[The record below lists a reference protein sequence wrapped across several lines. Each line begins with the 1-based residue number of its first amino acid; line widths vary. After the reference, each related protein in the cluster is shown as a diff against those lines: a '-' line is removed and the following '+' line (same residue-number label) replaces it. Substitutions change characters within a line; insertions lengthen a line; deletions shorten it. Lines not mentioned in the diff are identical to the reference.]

1 MNKKAY
7 FFIDDVIWTF
17 RDIARTKPESIFDH
31 PFMAALKASH
41 DRYGMKV
48 QLNLF
53 YQTDFFYG
61 HDEFS
66 LTEMPDCYK
75 AEWEANSH
83 WLRLAFHAR
92 HEFPD
97 YPYVNAS
104 YEDVKYD
111 FDRIKNEIVRF
122 AGEKSFALGVC
133 THWLPMS
140 KDGCKA
146 LADSGI
152 KIMSVSAGE
161 KTEYDGNPDSL
172 PYGHSFRLLQNR
184 KPETALFTR
193 VSLNAAITR
202 SICGYNHLTPDLVEP
217 TYYTCKAHY
226 DEATGMHFKRMCNG
240 PVLNLSTLDGLSEEF
255 APITDKEFVGY
266 ATHEQYFYP
275 EYFLYQTDYA
285 DKIEKAAQIIS
296 ENGYEYVFIE
306 DLV

>member
-7 FFIDDVIWTF
+7 FFIDDTIWAF
-17 RDIARTKPESIFDH
+17 RDIARQKPASIFDQ
-31 PFMAALKASH
+31 PFLALMKEAH
-41 DRYGMKV
+41 DKYGMKV

-53 YQTDFFYG
+53 YQTDFF
-61 HDEFS
+61 
-66 LTEMPDCYK
+66 
-75 AEWEANSH
+75 
-83 WLRLAFHAR
+83 
-92 HEFPD
+92 
-97 YPYVNAS
+97 
-104 YEDVKYD
+104 
-111 FDRIKNEIVRF
+111 
-122 AGEKSFALGVC
+122 
-133 THWLPMS
+133 
-140 KDGCKA
+140 
-146 LADSGI
+146 
-152 KIMSVSAGE
+152 
-161 KTEYDGNPDSL
+161 
-172 PYGHSFRLLQNR
+172 YGHSFRLLQNR

-285 DKIEKAAQIIS
+285 DKIEKAAKIIY